1 MYDWIGKATA
11 RDKVH
16 KRLAAWASVLPDTLV
31 IEALKLL
38 GSLTYAILRRK
49 AAVVRIE
56 RNMADV
62 IGAGKAEGGP
72 PKLRRMSR
80 SYLQNV
86 VITLYEILIGV
97 HRLPKLKAKGKLD
110 RLFAAEGE
118 ERLEQALRLG
128 KGAIVFTPHV
138 GNFFYYYWYLSQKYD
153 CLAVAT
159 AESPEL
165 RPIYLKF
172 QSLGCRGLDYDV
184 VPPLQMMKTLRR
196 HLANGGV
203 VFLLGDFYRRAF
215 PPASIFGRM
224 TRSPEGAAALG
235 IEQQAPVVPFYGC
248 RERGFRHRLVFGTP
262 LLLHERYARSE
273 RREATNELNRF
284 MESVILFVPAQWFY
298 WFNADE
304 RWLQEEETEGEK
316 RYGHG

>member
-1 MYDWIGKATA
+1 LYDWIGKAAA
-11 RDKVH
+11 REKAH
-16 KRLAAWASVLPDTLV
+16 RRLATWTSVLPDAMV
-31 IEALKLL
+31 IAVLKLL
-38 GSLTYAILRRK
+38 GSLAFAFIRRK
-49 AAVVRIE
+49 EAIARIE

-62 IGAGKAEGGP
+62 IGSGKAGGGRP
-72 PKLRRMSR
+72 DLHRINR

-86 VITLYEILIGV
+86 MITLYEILIGV
-97 HRLPKLKAKGKLD
+97 YRLPKLKAKGKLD
-110 RLFAAEGE
+110 RIFTAEGE
-118 ERLEQALRLG
+118 ERLENVLRRG
-128 KGAIVFTPHV
+128 KGAIVVTPHV

-153 CLAVAT
+153 CLAVVT

-184 VPPLQMMKTLRR
+184 VPPLQMMRSLRR
-196 HLANGGV
+196 HLAAGGV
-203 VFLLGDFYRRAF
+203 LFLLGDFYRPAF
-215 PPASIFGRM
+215 PQAAMFGRT

-235 IEQQAPVVPFYGC
+235 IEQQAPVVPFYG
-248 RERGFRHRLVFGTP
+248 RRDRGFRHRLVFGTP

-304 RWLQEEETEGEK
+304 RWLQEEEAEGEK